1 MILNG
6 SVFCYPTETLYGI
19 GCIYS
24 NQDSITKIFNI
35 KNRNVKQKM
44 SLLFKD
50 FKMLND
56 LFYINPLERE
66 TRNKI
71 KGCFERL
78 NLFKREK

>member
-1 MILNG
+1 MIFSEKNINFDHLINLILNG

-56 LFYINPLERE
+56 LFLLDLVEI
-66 TRNKI
+66 
-71 KGCFERL
+71 
-78 NLFKREK
+78 